1 MHFDQALHLLQTVGP
16 EMEQKGLRIASRFY
30 KQLEDKHSSTLQEF
44 ESQTTASQSL
54 ELRILRLGQ
63 LLKHVTNQEESSEL
77 FKLILLNEINQTKS
91 FIMTYPEIVST
102 ELLLAIQTELELAP
116 TDPVME
122 AWEVVH
128 HQLVETCRHFYKYKT
143 QGNWARLD
151 VLLVAE
157 NHHLGA
163 VIDEAR
169 YALMSGRKTTILHV
183 RNKKP
188 SSKKLAT
195 ALNVLT
201 KQGLIFHSMQTEEW
215 DEQLEQFLRL
225 ISIGDPITF
234 ASGSSRFITEVQRT
248 LEPLPVIFSPFVADG
263 VLPS

>member
-30 KQLEDKHSSTLQEF
+30 KQLEDNYSAELQGF
-44 ESQTTASQSL
+44 ESHTTATQSL

-63 LLKHVTNQEESSEL
+63 LLKHVTNQDESSEL

-102 ELLLAIQTELELAP
+102 ELLLAIRTELELAP

-157 NHHLGA
+157 HHHLGA

-215 DEQLEQFLRL
+215 DEQLEQFLGL

>member
-30 KQLEDKHSSTLQEF
+30 KQLEDKYNVILEEF
-44 ESQTTASQSL
+44 KSQTISAQSV
-54 ELRILRLGQ
+54 ELRILRLTQ
-63 LLKHVTNQEESSEL
+63 LLKHVTDQNESSEL

-91 FIMTYPEIVST
+91 FLMTYPEIVSE
-102 ELLLAIQTELELAP
+102 ELLAAIRTELELEES
-116 TDPVME
+116 DPVIV
-122 AWEVVH
+122 AWETVH
-128 HQLVETCRHFYKYKT
+128 HQLVETCRHFYKYKSK
-143 QGNWARLD
+143 GNWARLD

-163 VIDEAR
+163 ILDEAR
-169 YALMSGRKTTILHV
+169 YALTSGRKTTILHV
-183 RNKKP
+183 RNQKP
-188 SSKKLAT
+188 SSKKLMMT
-195 ALNVLT
+195 LNVLT

-215 DEQLEQFLRL
+215 DEQLEQFLEL

>member
-116 TDPVME
+116 MDPVME

-128 HQLVETCRHFYKYKT
+128 HQLVETCRHFYK
-143 QGNWARLD
+143 
-151 VLLVAE
+151 
-157 NHHLGA
+157 
-163 VIDEAR
+163 
-169 YALMSGRKTTILHV
+169 
-183 RNKKP
+183 
-188 SSKKLAT
+188 
-195 ALNVLT
+195 
-201 KQGLIFHSMQTEEW
+201 
-215 DEQLEQFLRL
+215 
-225 ISIGDPITF
+225 
-234 ASGSSRFITEVQRT
+234 
-248 LEPLPVIFSPFVADG
+248 
-263 VLPS
+263 